1 MKRASACFETRHFHK
16 GFKLASVMSQES
28 NENQGLESEI
38 VQIRLDRL
46 QRLKDGGQDPFAQ
59 TRFERTQFTA
69 DIVSGVETLDGQ
81 EARLS
86 GRIKSRRGQGKIAFA
101 DLYDPSGKLQL
112 IAQIDRLG
120 EEKMA
125 AWKALELG
133 DILGV
138 TGIVGKS
145 RSGEPSLFVT
155 DWVLLSVSIQ
165 PLPDKYH
172 GLQDVE
178 LRYRQRYADLLA
190 NDDVV
195 EVFKKR
201 SQIVREMRRILD
213 DQGFMEVETPMMQA
227 IPGGAAARPFIT
239 HHNALDIPLF
249 LRIAP
254 ELYLKRL
261 VVGGLERVYEI
272 NRNFRNEGIDT
283 THNPEF
289 TMMECYQ
296 AFADYHDMMDLTE
309 NMIRDIAET
318 VNGTTNVE
326 VEGREIDLGAP
337 WKRATMQELVFEKI
351 GVNLTGYALIEA
363 FEKHIEENLIE
374 PTFVLDFPVENSPL
388 AKRKVDDER
397 FTYRFEVFIGGSEIG
412 NAFSELNDPVDQ
424 AERFSQ
430 QAKQKAKGDVEAQ
443 AYDDDYI
450 RALQYGLPPCGGL
463 GIGIDRLVMLLTNN
477 PSIREVI
484 LFPLLRPERSGVS
497 SSAVSEQGYDI
508 EKRALTL
515 KWQGGGVYEYRGVSP
530 ELYIRFLQSDSK
542 GAFANQQIKG
552 HFSERRVA

>member
-1 MKRASACFETRHFHK
+1 MAQEINDNN
-16 GFKLASVMSQES
+16 GSQGS
-28 NENQGLESEI
+28 DSEI
-38 VQIRLDRL
+38 IQLRFERL
-46 QRLKDGGQDPFAQ
+46 QRLKDEGRDPFAQ
-59 TRFERTQFTA
+59 TRYERTHSAAQ
-69 DIVSGVETLDGQ
+69 IVAEAEQLDGQ
-81 EARLS
+81 EALLAGRL
-86 GRIKSRRGQGKIAFA
+86 KSRRGQGKIAFA
-101 DLYDPSGKLQL
+101 DLYDPTGKLQL

-120 EEKMA
+120 EDKMVQ
-125 AWKALELG
+125 WKALELG
-133 DILGV
+133 DIVGV
-138 TGIVGKS
+138 TGVVGKS

-155 DWVLLSVSIQ
+155 DWILLAVSIQ
-165 PLPDKYH
+165 TLPDKYH

-190 NDDVV
+190 NEDVV

-213 DQGFMEVETPMMQA
+213 GRGFMEVETPMMQA
-227 IPGGAAARPFIT
+227 IPGGAAARPFVT

-296 AFADYHDMMDLTE
+296 AFADYYDMMDLTE
-309 NMIRDIAET
+309 TMIRDIAQV
-318 VNGTTNVE
+318 VNGTTVVQLGE
-326 VEGREIDLGAP
+326 RDVDLGLP
-337 WKRATMQELVFEKI
+337 WKRATMQELVHEKI
-351 GVNLTGYALIEA
+351 GVYLTGHALIEA
-363 FEKHIEENLIE
+363 FEKHIEANLIE
-374 PTFVLDFPVENSPL
+374 PTFVLDFPIENSPL
-388 AKRKVDDER
+388 AKRKTDDAR

-424 AERFSQ
+424 AERFAQ
-430 QAKQKAKGDVEAQ
+430 QARQKAKGDVEAQ
-443 AYDDDYI
+443 SYDDDYI
-450 RALQYGLPPCGGL
+450 RALQYGLAPCGGL

-484 LFPLLRPERSGVS
+484 LFPLLRPERAGGS
-497 SSAVSEQGYDI
+497 SSAISEQSYDI

-515 KWQGGGVYEYRGVSP
+515 KWQGGGVYEYRGVPP
-530 ELYIRFLQSDSK
+530 ELYIRFLQAESK
-542 GAFANQQIKG
+542 GAFANEQIKG
-552 HFSERRVA
+552 HFSERRTA